1 LHHNRGL
8 FDFLQMKKTTLPPA
22 GKRRGEHRKETDMNA
37 GRKKL
42 AIEFAEESRFDA
54 RIPAVPARG
63 ELAKA
68 LERAKHRLLL
78 NLLRETPN
86 TRMQDELCHAATE
99 ASTIAWM
106 TPYPLLVFP
115 VLLEEKAREA
125 RFKFHRQE
133 QIRERTET
141 LYAMAV

>member
-1 LHHNRGL
+1 
-8 FDFLQMKKTTLPPA
+8 
-22 GKRRGEHRKETDMNA
+22 MNA
-37 GRKKL
+37 GTNKL
-42 AIEFAEESRFDA
+42 AIEFAEEFRFDA

-63 ELAKA
+63 ELEKA
-68 LERAKHRLLL
+68 LERTKHRLLL
-78 NLLRETPN
+78 SLLRETPN
-86 TRMQDELCHAATE
+86 TRMQDALCHAATE

-125 RFKFHRQE
+125 RNKFFRQE
-133 QIRERTET
+133 SIRARTES